1 MRGGPTP
8 GEGAPPAP
16 LSGWLFRVAYVS
28 QRGETFSKL
37 YRQQAAA
44 ERFARKV
51 LDHGGEARLH
61 RVRLGTW
68 DELPACYLCHNRAPA
83 HQHPPDERWTTW

>member
-1 MRGGPTP
+1 MKGGPTP
-8 GEGAPPAP
+8 ADGMPPAP
-16 LSGWLFRVAYVS
+16 LGGWLFRVAYIS

-51 LDHGGEARLH
+51 LDHGGTARLH
-61 RVRLGTW
+61 RVQIDGW
-68 DELPACYLCHNRAPA
+68 QELPSCHACAASAPG
-83 HQHPPDERWTTW
+83 HKHPPPDTWTTW